1 MTLKPDIFRGKERKK
16 RVPLLYS
23 HDQCYQLYI
32 CMYIVLD
39 RKLIQLKFFK
49 NVVSGQTQ
57 KQIMYCV
64 AGLEVNY
71 FM

>member
-23 HDQCYQLYI
+23 HDQCYQLYL
-32 CMYIVLD
+32 VFA
-39 RKLIQLKFFK
+39 RKLFQFEFFK
-49 NVVSGQTQ
+49 SIQNVVSGQTQ